1 MKEMTLREVQLFELD
16 ILKDVHE
23 FCMAN
28 HINYSLAYGTL
39 IGTIRH
45 KGFIPWDDD
54 IDIVMPRP
62 DYDRFCRT
70 YKSQAGYEIFSPIQ
84 GNSYLG
90 NTRVCDFKK
99 TWVLSIPWCTKSP
112 TGIWIDIFPM
122 DGIAAHEDLKKVY
135 RTLRKL
141 QKQRMRTRLQIEA
154 LSKPLLLY
162 QKLLIIMRNALHGST
177 DIKHITDRYEAIIT
191 AEGYEHSTYCGNRS
205 ILIDFP
211 KDKHPRSIFD
221 NYEPQEFE
229 GHPFMIMSQ
238 YDTFLQAIYG
248 DYMTPPPPEERV
260 RHPQRMYWL

>member
-39 IGTIRH
+39 
-45 KGFIPWDDD
+45 
-54 IDIVMPRP
+54 
-62 DYDRFCRT
+62 
-70 YKSQAGYEIFSPIQ
+70 
-84 GNSYLG
+84 
-90 NTRVCDFKK
+90 
-99 TWVLSIPWCTKSP
+99 
-112 TGIWIDIFPM
+112 
-122 DGIAAHEDLKKVY
+122 
-135 RTLRKL
+135 
-141 QKQRMRTRLQIEA
+141 
-154 LSKPLLLY
+154 
-162 QKLLIIMRNALHGST
+162 
-177 DIKHITDRYEAIIT
+177 IT